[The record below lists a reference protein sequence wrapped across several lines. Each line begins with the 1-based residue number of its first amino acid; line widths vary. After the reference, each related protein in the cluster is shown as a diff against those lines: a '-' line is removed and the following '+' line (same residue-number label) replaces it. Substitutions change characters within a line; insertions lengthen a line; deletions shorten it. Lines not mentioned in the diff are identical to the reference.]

1 MQELHE
7 QREAAMESLLA
18 GCGFA
23 LVGIA
28 VVYSVLMGRKTKPPY
43 DEETQSQIMAMRE
56 HVEAREISALQALER
71 RAQKQADIRR
81 TQKQADKEARRQ
93 KKSG

>member
-1 MQELHE
+1 
-7 QREAAMESLLA
+7 MESVLA

-28 VVYSVLMGRKTKPPY
+28 VVYSVLVGRNRQPPY

-56 HVEAREISALQALER
+56 HVEAKEIYALQSVER
-71 RAQKQADIRR
+71 RAQQQADRR
-81 TQKQADKEARRQ
+81 RA
-93 KKSG
+93 